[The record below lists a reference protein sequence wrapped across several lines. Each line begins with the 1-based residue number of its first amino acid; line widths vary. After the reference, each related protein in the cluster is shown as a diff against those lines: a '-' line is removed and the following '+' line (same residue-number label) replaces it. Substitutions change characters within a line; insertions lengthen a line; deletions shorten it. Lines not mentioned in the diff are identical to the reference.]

1 MSYVDTTKLAAAPFD
16 TMTRT
21 EVPMRSVSQDEEF
34 ATYVAASRPALW
46 RAAYLLCGN
55 VTQADDLV
63 QSALLKL
70 YVAWPRLVRGDRL
83 NGYARRIIVN
93 SHIDETRRPW
103 RRETEPL
110 EGHEPTTEMS
120 NPDHSALIVALKAL
134 PAGQRRVV
142 VLRHYW
148 GLSVVETATD
158 LGISEGTVKSQC
170 SSALH
175 KLEAA
180 LGPFYRSEDRA

>member
-1 MSYVDTTKLAAAPFD
+1 MG
-16 TMTRT
+16 
-21 EVPMRSVSQDEEF
+21 SVEQDEEF
-34 ATYVAASRPALW
+34 AGYVAARRPALW
-46 RAAYLLCGN
+46 RTAYLLCGN
-55 VTQADDLV
+55 VAQADDLV

-83 NGYARRIIVN
+83 DGYTRRIIAN
-93 SHIDETRRPW
+93 SHIDEIRRPW

-110 EGHEPTTEMS
+110 EGHEPVTVMTS
-120 NPDHSALIVALKAL
+120 DDHSALILALKAL

-148 GLSVVETATD
+148 GLSVAETATD
-158 LGISEGTVKSQC
+158 LGISKGSVKSQC
-170 SSALH
+170 AIGLR

-180 LGPFYRSEDRA
+180 LASYDRSEDRA

>member
-1 MSYVDTTKLAAAPFD
+1 
-16 TMTRT
+16 MTPT
-21 EVPMRSVSQDEEF
+21 EVAMRSVKRDEEF
-34 ATYVAASRPALW
+34 AEYVAMSRPALW
-46 RAAYLLCGN
+46 RTAYLLCGN
-55 VTQADDLV
+55 VAQADDLV

-83 NGYARRIIVN
+83 DGYARRIITN

-110 EGHEPTTEMS
+110 EGNEPAAEMA
-120 NPDHSALIVALKAL
+120 NEDHGALIRALKAL

-148 GLSVVETATD
+148 GLSVAETATD

-170 SSALH
+170 AIGLH
-175 KLEAA
+175 KLEEA
-180 LGPFYRSEDRA
+180 LAPDYRSEDRA

>member
-1 MSYVDTTKLAAAPFD
+1 MS
-16 TMTRT
+16 
-21 EVPMRSVSQDEEF
+21 SVERDQAF
-34 ATYVAASRPALW
+34 AEYVAASRPALW
-46 RAAYLLCGN
+46 RTAYLLCGN
-55 VTQADDLV
+55 VAQADDLV
-63 QSALLKL
+63 QSALLKM

-83 NGYARRIIVN
+83 DGYARRIIAN

-110 EGHEPTTEMS
+110 DGHEPAAEMVS
-120 NPDHSALIVALKAL
+120 EDHSALIRALKAL

-148 GLSVVETATD
+148 GLSVAETATD

-170 SSALH
+170 AFGLH
-175 KLEAA
+175 KLETA
-180 LGPFYRSEDRA
+180 LAPDYRSEDRA